1 LQHRRQQIVK
11 FTGSFVFHIG
21 SFGLFKCPAGKI
33 FDQIKPTN
41 KPQKVSAR
49 FIFMRAGGTSRPGT
63 DCWRNLLAKPAGEPA
78 FSDMAATRNSIFDDP
93 FYQPAD
99 KFFPANSKIGL
110 TFDDITLATLY
121 SEILPRDTQLDTT
134 LADGLQLNIPVI
146 SSDMD
151 TVTESR
157 MAIAM
162 ALNGGLGLIHYNM
175 PEREQLSQVSRV
187 KYHVQGLIQE
197 PIKISPD
204 QIIGDVLALIEERKF
219 GFSTFPVVD
228 AKGILVGLL
237 SGHVVKP
244 RYAAKKVSEALTPR
258 KQVHT
263 IRKKELGKDPIAR
276 ADKFFTEHI
285 GIHKLLVVDEDDHL
299 HGLITLSDV
308 ERIQQE
314 RKAQFKPARD
324 AQFRLL
330 CGAAVSATRNAFGE
344 LDRARILT
352 HVGGLVERGVDVVAV
367 STAHGF
373 SKGVGDMVKVLRDA
387 FPKLPI
393 IAGNVTSAAGVDYLA
408 DCGANAVK
416 VGQGPGSICTTRIV
430 AGVGI
435 PQLTALY
442 VASRAAAKKKVS
454 ILADGGITKSGD
466 IVKAMTLSQA
476 VICGGILAGCTEAPG
491 EVVEISGKMYKHY
504 RGMGSL
510 AAMKSGSAARYG
522 HEKADTTRK
531 VAAEGIEALKEVC
544 GSVDRVLAQLIGG
557 IQSGMGYLG
566 AANLAQLCEKARYIR
581 VSPAGQREAAPHDVV
596 ELKTGN

>member
-1 LQHRRQQIVK
+1 
-11 FTGSFVFHIG
+11 
-21 SFGLFKCPAGKI
+21 
-33 FDQIKPTN
+33 
-41 KPQKVSAR
+41 
-49 FIFMRAGGTSRPGT
+49 
-63 DCWRNLLAKPAGEPA
+63 
-78 FSDMAATRNSIFDDP
+78 MAATRKSGSRLDDA
-93 FYQPAD
+93 FYQKAD
-99 KFFPANSKIGL
+99 SFFTANRKLGL

-121 SEILPRDTQLDTT
+121 SEVLPRDTQLDTR
-134 LADGLQLNIPVI
+134 LAEGLNLNIPIV
-146 SSDMD
+146 SADMD

-175 PEREQLSQVSRV
+175 PERQQLSEVSRV
-187 KYHVQGLIQE
+187 KYHVQGLIQD
-197 PIKISPD
+197 PIKVSPD
-204 QIIGDVLALIEERKF
+204 MLIGDVLRLIDEKKF

-228 AKGILVGLL
+228 DKGQLLGLL
-237 SGHVVKP
+237 SSHVVKP

-258 KQVHT
+258 AQVRT
-263 IRKKELGKDPIAR
+263 ITRKELGKDPIAR
-276 ADKFFTEHI
+276 ADKFFTENL
-285 GIHKLLVVDEDDHL
+285 GIHKLLVLDDHDIL
-299 HGLITLSDV
+299 HGLITMSDV
-308 ERIQQE
+308 ERISQE

-324 AQFRLL
+324 AQFRLV

-344 LDRARILT
+344 LDRARILN
-352 HVGGLVERGVDVVAV
+352 HVGALVERGVDAVAV
-367 STAHGF
+367 STAHGH
-373 SKGVGDMVKVLRDA
+373 SKGVGDMVRVLRDA
-387 FPKLPI
+387 FPELPI

-408 DCGANAVK
+408 DCGADTIK

-442 VASRAAAKKKVS
+442 ICSRAAAKKKVRVIS
-454 ILADGGITKSGD
+454 DGGITKSGD
-466 IVKAMTLSQA
+466 IVKALTLGHA
-476 VICGGILAGCTEAPG
+476 VMCGGILAGCTEAPG
-491 EVVEISGKMYKHY
+491 DVVEISGKMYKQY

-531 VAAEGIEALKEVC
+531 MAAEGIEALKEVC

-566 AANLAQLCEKARYIR
+566 AADLPQLRDKARYIR

-596 ELKTGN
+596 ELKTGV